1 MLCSKCSKLVENS
14 IEGKLICS
22 ICWQQGQLTENEKGI
37 DRLITEGLSQEKLN
51 DQFLTLLKSYGV
63 FPDYTDGY
71 GCQIENIWFEASVY
85 LGDLDNMTINQIA
98 RELAENIK
106 AVFAELI

>member
-14 IEGKLICS
+14 IEGELVCFA
-22 ICWQQGQLTENEKGI
+22 CWQQNQLTEDEKKI
-37 DRLITEGLSQEKLN
+37 DRLITEGLSREKLN
-51 DQFLTLLKSYGV
+51 DQFLILLRSYGV
-63 FPDYTDGY
+63 FPDYTDEY
-71 GCQIENIWFEASVY
+71 GCQVANIWFEASVY

-98 RELAENIK
+98 SELAENIK